1 MFVLHYILMDVIFEN
16 EKYSLMINQVKLL
29 SLMPFLCLM
38 FLLQTSNKYKSEI
51 VVKKKKSWTL
61 KPNPK

>member
-38 FLLQTSNKYKSEI
+38 FFLQMSNKYKSEI
-51 VVKKKKSWTL
+51 VVKKKKKL
-61 KPNPK
+61 NFKA